1 MDRNYAR
8 GPQKIRSQS
17 YGKTNSS
24 EYQVEAPIRECTKSG
39 LSCDLSWASA
49 CLRIASRVCPNPLK
63 KTRPM
68 RATAIAALVF
78 SAFMLG
84 NMAPRLTSLG
94 RPSEQTG
101 FGPLNVC
108 TGAAGSAGVQSDLM
122 RDGIEVAT

>member
-1 MDRNYAR
+1 MYKT
-8 GPQKIRSQS
+8 GPLLRPF
-17 YGKTNSS
+17 GGFGLL
-24 EYQVEAPIRECTKSG
+24 AHCKSG
-39 LSCDLSWASA
+39 LSES
-49 CLRIASRVCPNPLK
+49 VEKN
-63 KTRPM
+63 RPM

-84 NMAPRLTSLG
+84 NRAPRLTSLG